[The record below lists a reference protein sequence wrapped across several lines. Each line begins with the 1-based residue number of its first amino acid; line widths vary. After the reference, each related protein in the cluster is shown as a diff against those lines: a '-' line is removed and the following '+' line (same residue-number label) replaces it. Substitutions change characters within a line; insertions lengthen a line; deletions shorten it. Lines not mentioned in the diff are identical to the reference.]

1 DSYPQKQANIAQ
13 YRVRIAD
20 LARKVRDR
28 QRDAKEMPAARRNYL
43 RVTVRNYRCGSRRR
57 EIASHQETCIDGL
70 LLSGAVTPAG
80 FGLGPFI
87 VFCVKIIEFRGE
99 PLVDVIADQV
109 DRRLQTRPH
118 ETNRMMS
125 IKLLQLFRTEIA
137 CNGRNS
143 IPGTNDKSDRAFV
156 V

>member
-1 DSYPQKQANIAQ
+1 MRGDPSRGAIGPERAKAVTAAGQTADDSYPQKQANIAQ

-28 QRDAKEMPAARRNYL
+28 QMDAKEMPAARRNYL

-87 VFCVKIIEFRGE
+87 VF
-99 PLVDVIADQV
+99 
-109 DRRLQTRPH
+109 
-118 ETNRMMS
+118 
-125 IKLLQLFRTEIA
+125 
-137 CNGRNS
+137 
-143 IPGTNDKSDRAFV
+143 
-156 V
+156 